1 MMMTPGPLESR
12 RDDFA
17 RSPFSLPWRLSLRR
31 TLLGLVATLLTV
43 LASSQGMAQES
54 RRAITIVVPFSPG
67 TGPDIIARIIAEKLQ
82 PKLGQP
88 VIVDNKTGASGGIG
102 SQMVMRATPD
112 GHTLVLTAD
121 PPFTANVSLTKPAIY
136 DPVKGF
142 TPIIEAAVGTLALV
156 VHPSLPANSVK
167 ELIAYAKSRPGEIN
181 YASPGVGTPHHL
193 AMEFFK
199 LTARIDLMHVPFR
212 DSAGAISNLV
222 GGHISAMFL
231 PVHVALPLAPDKIRI
246 LAVATKARAPQLPD
260 QPTLDELGFSGFD
273 ADIRYGVLGP
283 PGMPPAIVARYNS
296 DIGEILRSPEVM
308 ERLSKQG
315 LRPVAETPER
325 YAGNIVQD
333 HTKWNNVVTDAK
345 LSTD

>member
-1 MMMTPGPLESR
+1 MVAPDLLESCPAGL
-12 RDDFA
+12 A
-17 RSPFSLPWRLSLRR
+17 RPRSGSSWWLPLRSSIVA
-31 TLLGLVATLLTV
+31 LLAALFTV
-43 LASSQGMAQES
+43 LAGAHGEAQES
-54 RRAITIVVPFSPG
+54 RRPVTIVVPFSPG

-88 VIVDNKTGASGGIG
+88 VIVDNKTGASGSIG
-102 SQMVMRATPD
+102 SQAVTRAAPD
-112 GHTLVLTAD
+112 GHTLMVTAD
-121 PPFTANVSLTKPAIY
+121 PPFTANVSLMKSVIY

-167 ELIAYAKSRPGEIN
+167 ELIAYAKSRPGEVN

-199 LTARIDLMHVPFR
+199 LTAKIDLMHVPFR
-212 DSAGAISNLV
+212 DSAGAISNLL
-222 GGHISAMFL
+222 GGHVSAMFL
-231 PVHVALPLAPDKIRI
+231 PVHVALPLAPEKVRI
-246 LAVATKARAPQLPD
+246 LAVATKARTPLMPD

-283 PGMPPAIVARYNS
+283 PDMPPEIVARYNAEIS
-296 DIGEILRSPEVM
+296 EILRSADVT
-308 ERLSKQG
+308 ERLAKQG
-315 LRPVAETPER
+315 LRSAPDTPQA
-325 YAGNIVQD
+325 YAANIAQD
-333 HTKWNNVVTDAK
+333 LAKWRNVVTDAK

>member
-1 MMMTPGPLESR
+1 MMAPDMLESCPAGLTR
-12 RDDFA
+12 P
-17 RSPFSLPWRLSLRR
+17 RSNSSWWLPLRSSIAG
-31 TLLGLVATLLTV
+31 LLAALFTV
-43 LASSQGMAQES
+43 LAGAHGEAQES
-54 RRAITIVVPFSPG
+54 RRPVTIVVPFSPG

-88 VIVDNKTGASGGIG
+88 VIVDNKTGASGSIG
-102 SQMVMRATPD
+102 SQAVTRAAPD
-112 GHTLVLTAD
+112 GHTLMVTAD
-121 PPFTANVSLTKPAIY
+121 PPFTANVSLMKSVIY

-167 ELIAYAKSRPGEIN
+167 ELIAYAKSRPGEVN

-199 LTARIDLMHVPFR
+199 LTAKIDLMHVPFR
-212 DSAGAISNLV
+212 DSAGAISNLL
-222 GGHISAMFL
+222 GGHVSAMFL
-231 PVHVALPLAPDKIRI
+231 PVHVALPLAPEKVRI
-246 LAVATKARAPQLPD
+246 LAVATKARTPLMPD

-283 PGMPPAIVARYNS
+283 PDMPPEIVARYNAEIS
-296 DIGEILRSPEVM
+296 EILRSADVT
-308 ERLSKQG
+308 ERLAKQG
-315 LRPVAETPER
+315 LRSAPDTQQA
-325 YAGNIVQD
+325 YAANIAQD
-333 HTKWNNVVTDAK
+333 LAKWRNVVTDAK

>member
-1 MMMTPGPLESR
+1 MMAPDMLESCPAGLTR
-12 RDDFA
+12 P
-17 RSPFSLPWRLSLRR
+17 RSNSSWWLPLRSSIAG
-31 TLLGLVATLLTV
+31 LLAALFTV
-43 LASSQGMAQES
+43 LAGAHGEAQES
-54 RRAITIVVPFSPG
+54 RRPVTIVVPFSPG

-88 VIVDNKTGASGGIG
+88 VIVDNKTGASGSIG
-102 SQMVMRATPD
+102 SQAVTRAAPD
-112 GHTLVLTAD
+112 GHTLMVTAD
-121 PPFTANVSLTKPAIY
+121 PPFTANVSLMKSVIY

-167 ELIAYAKSRPGEIN
+167 ELIAYAKSRPGEVN

-199 LTARIDLMHVPFR
+199 LTAKIDLMHVPFR
-212 DSAGAISNLV
+212 DSAGAISNLL
-222 GGHISAMFL
+222 GGHVSAMFL
-231 PVHVALPLAPDKIRI
+231 PVHVALPLAPEKVRI
-246 LAVATKARAPQLPD
+246 LAVATKARTPLMPD

-283 PGMPPAIVARYNS
+283 PDMPPEIVARYNAEIS
-296 DIGEILRSPEVM
+296 EILRSADVT
-308 ERLSKQG
+308 ERLAKQG
-315 LRPVAETPER
+315 LRSAPDTPQA
-325 YAGNIVQD
+325 YAANIAQD
-333 HTKWNNVVTDAK
+333 LAKWRNVVTDAK

>member
-1 MMMTPGPLESR
+1 MVAPGPLESR
-12 RDDFA
+12 RDEFA
-17 RSPFSLPWRLSLRR
+17 RSRFNLPWRSSLRR
-31 TLLGLVATLLTV
+31 TFMGLLAMLFTV
-43 LASSQGMAQES
+43 LSSSQGIAQES
-54 RRAITIVVPFSPG
+54 RRPVTIVVPFSPG
-67 TGPDIIARIIAEKLQ
+67 TGPDIIARTIAEKLQ

-88 VIVDNKTGASGGIG
+88 VVVDNKTGASGGIG

-112 GHTLVLTAD
+112 GHTLVVTAD

-156 VHPSLPANSVK
+156 VHPSLPANSIK
-167 ELIAYAKSRPGEIN
+167 ELVAYAKSRAGEIN

-199 LTARIDLMHVPFR
+199 LTAKIDLMHVPFR

-246 LAVATKARAPQLPD
+246 LAVATRARAPQLPD

-296 DIGEILRSPEVM
+296 EIGEILRSPDVT
-308 ERLSKQG
+308 ERLAKQG
-315 LRPVAETPER
+315 LRSVAETPEK

-333 HTKWNNVVTDAK
+333 LTKWSNVVTDAK